1 MCKLLLIRG
10 YFLLWHPHLMYPMHV
25 HLFKLLRHL
34 LHLAVIVLVRRMA
47 HIWRLVVTLYGRL
60 LLAGLPCVRLLDG
73 AASAAPLIHPSVSLQ
88 RVLDVYYL
96 LHHTLHLVNECQR
109 RMLDY
114 LPVFLLRVLQQLFEH
129 LPMQLLHLEKF
140 V

>member
-1 MCKLLLIRG
+1 M
-10 YFLLWHPHLMYPMHV
+10 
-25 HLFKLLRHL
+25 
-34 LHLAVIVLVRRMA
+34 
-47 HIWRLVVTLYGRL
+47 
-60 LLAGLPCVRLLDG
+60 RLLDG

-96 LHHTLHLVNECQR
+96 LHHPLHLVNERQR